1 MTATEPAPSELPVGP
16 HTIAAW
22 RRRRQAC
29 EEPLSSPSPDQTPA
43 NGPKASD
50 TAASGVPNTIGL
62 GFDESQRAGLSAILS
77 LAKATDVPHAS
88 LPAAEPRPPG
98 SDPSAASLGMA
109 GAIPP
114 QPAPPS
120 TVPDEAV
127 DLHPI
132 TVRPLPALGRPTS
145 NRPSSRVW
153 LAAVWNGLRARQI
166 TALPLVII
174 LTVQACLSVRLPWSN
189 TAYTDEAL
197 YLWAGRLDW
206 ANMVHGAASPAF
218 PTYFSGAPVLYPPLG
233 AIIYSIGGLAG
244 ARLLSLCFM
253 LAASCLLW
261 ATTSSL
267 YGRLAAS
274 FAAGIWVVL
283 GPTQFLGAFA
293 TYDPMALFLIALAT
307 WCSVR
312 AASSE
317 HWVRWVAISALALTL
332 ANATKYATVIF
343 DPVVISIAYFAY
355 GPERNTKLARA
366 RAVAILTYTTALLIA
381 LVKIGGVWYTIG
393 IEQTTLNRSVGND
406 QATKVLAESAHWVG
420 LVAIVAALGALI
432 CIVHRRG
439 RPIDPLPLFLASA
452 IALVPVE
459 QARIHTVVSLD
470 KHVDFGAWFAAIA
483 AGYAAARMLR
493 VLRAPRARIIA
504 CSAGAGLLLVPAT
517 IGAAQAHALFSWPN
531 SSRFVA
537 TLRPLIKDT
546 PGHLLTDDTAI
557 LKFYLNV
564 PWQRW
569 STTSSITLP
578 SGHTISSPVGTEGDP
593 ALYVRYL
600 KQGYFSLVILPL
612 GAKDLLDNRIAAMLK
627 HDPDYSLVTIAPY
640 GNSTYEV
647 WRYKLQRR
655 QPDQIERG
663 VAG

>member
-1 MTATEPAPSELPVGP
+1 M
-16 HTIAAW
+16 
-22 RRRRQAC
+22 
-29 EEPLSSPSPDQTPA
+29 
-43 NGPKASD
+43 
-50 TAASGVPNTIGL
+50 
-62 GFDESQRAGLSAILS
+62 LS
-77 LAKATDVPHAS
+77 LAKATDVLPAP
-88 LPAAEPRPPG
+88 LPAAEPRP
-98 SDPSAASLGMA
+98 SRCDPSAVSPGVADAAL
-109 GAIPP
+109 P
-114 QPAPPS
+114 QPALS
-120 TVPDEAV
+120 SAVPDEAV
-127 DLHPI
+127 DLSPI
-132 TVRPLPALGRPTS
+132 TVRTAPALGQRPTS
-145 NRPSSRVW
+145 NGPPSGVW
-153 LAAVWNGLRARQI
+153 LAAVWNGLRARHI

-233 AIIYSIGGLAG
+233 ALIYSIGGLAG

-253 LAASCLLW
+253 LGASCLLW

-274 FAAGIWVVL
+274 FAGGIWAVL

-317 HWVRWVAISALALTL
+317 YWVRWVAISALALTL

-343 DPVVISIAYFAY
+343 DPVVISVAYFAY
-355 GPERNTKLARA
+355 SPGRNPKLARA
-366 RAVAILTYTTALLIA
+366 RAVAILTYTAALLIA
-381 LVKIGGVWYTIG
+381 LVKIGGIWYAIG

-432 CIVHRRG
+432 GFVHRRG
-439 RPIDPLPLFLASA
+439 RPIDPLPLLLASA
-452 IALVPVE
+452 ILLVPVE

-493 VLRAPRARIIA
+493 FLRSPQARIIA
-504 CSAGAGLLLVPAT
+504 CSTGAGLLLVPAA
-517 IGAAQAHALFSWPN
+517 IGAGQATCALFLAELVAVRGN
-531 SSRFVA
+531 SPTV
-537 TLRPLIKDT
+537 D
-546 PGHLLTDDTAI
+546 
-557 LKFYLNV
+557 
-564 PWQRW
+564 Q
-569 STTSSITLP
+569 
-578 SGHTISSPVGTEGDP
+578 GHT
-593 ALYVRYL
+593 
-600 KQGYFSLVILPL
+600 
-612 GAKDLLDNRIAAMLK
+612 GASAYR
-627 HDPDYSLVTIAPY
+627 
-640 GNSTYEV
+640 
-647 WRYKLQRR
+647 
-655 QPDQIERG
+655 
-663 VAG
+663 